1 MPLASTSTD
10 QLKEKCAVF
19 GIIGP
24 KTDEQTGLEAAR
36 LTFYGLWALQHR
48 GQESS
53 GIASTDGK
61 EIYRH
66 AAQGLVATVYREE
79 DLEQLPGHM
88 AIGHNRYSTSGGA
101 DDCYNQPYVDRD
113 HQISLAH
120 NGNLPDT
127 SKLEEFLNKKG
138 IDIDNKNDSSLM
150 VAAICSYMDEAYSL
164 PEAIKKAW
172 PLFTGVFSAVAMS
185 NTQLVAFRDECGV
198 RPLSLAGIGKN
209 GYVVASETCAFDTVG
224 AKFLRDVEPGEMVV
238 IDKEGMKA
246 EQIVPPRL
254 KLDIFEMVYFARP
267 DSLLMGKRV
276 DIVRQ
281 EFGREMAREFLIEAD
296 VIVPVPDSG
305 IPAALGYSQL
315 SHIHFEMALIKNR
328 YIHRTFIRPTA
339 ELRERDLK
347 MKLNPVVDLMKDKR
361 VILIDDSIV
370 RGTTMRHLVS
380 MVFESGAK
388 EVHLLIS
395 SPPVRHPD
403 FYGINTP
410 KQTELMAAYMTVPE
424 MRDQVGATSL
434 HFLSFDGMIK
444 ATGLPASNFNNS
456 LFNGEYPIP
465 IGKREKEIVKLGPGE
480 VLPKAAHTP
489 VKLANTKTL
498 S

>member
-1 MPLASTSTD
+1 MPIASLSNSD

-24 KTDEQTGLEAAR
+24 KNDEQTGLEAAR

-53 GIASTDGK
+53 GIASSDGQ

-79 DLEQLPGHM
+79 DLEQLPGNL

-101 DDCYNQPYVDRD
+101 DDCYNQPYLDRK
-113 HQISLAH
+113 HGFALAH

-127 SKLEEFLNKKG
+127 SALESFLNDKA
-138 IDIDNKNDSSLM
+138 IDLETKNDSAMM
-150 VAAICSYMDEAYSL
+150 VAAIGCYMDEGFDL
-164 PEAIKKAW
+164 PDAIKKAW
-172 PLFTGVFSAVAMS
+172 PLFTGVFSAVVMS
-185 NTQLVAFRDECGV
+185 KDSLIAFRDQCGV
-198 RPLSLAGIGKN
+198 RPLSLAKIGE
-209 GYVVASETCAFDTVG
+209 GYAVASETCAFDTVG
-224 AKFLRDVEPGEMVV
+224 AKFMRDVAPGEMV
-238 IDKEGMKA
+238 IINDQGLKS
-246 EQIVPPRL
+246 EQIMPSNL

-267 DSLLMGKRV
+267 DSLLAGQRV
-276 DIVRQ
+276 DMVRQ
-281 EFGREMAREFLIEAD
+281 EFGRQMAHEFSIDAD

-305 IPAALGYSQL
+305 VPAALGYSQV
-315 SHIHFEMALIKNR
+315 SGITFEMALIKNR

-339 ELRERDLK
+339 ALRERDLK
-347 MKLNPVVDLMKDKR
+347 MKLNPVVELLKDKR
-361 VILIDDSIV
+361 VVLVDDSIV
-370 RGTTMRHLVS
+370 RGSTMRHLVQ
-380 MVFESGAK
+380 MVFEAGAK

-410 KQTELMAAYMTVPE
+410 KQTELLAAYMTVPE
-424 MRDQVGATSL
+424 MRDHVGATSL

-444 ATGLPASNFNNS
+444 STGLPASSFNNS
-456 LFNGEYPIP
+456 CFNGEYPIS
-465 IGKREKEIVKLGPGE
+465 IGQRMNEIIKLGPGE
-480 VLPKAAHTP
+480 VLPKSTHAH
-489 VKLANTKTL
+489 VELANTRVA
-498 S
+498 